1 LLLLL
6 LTASPRACVFDK
18 CSEAPLMANSWFSCK
33 PCVGSDPTQDT
44 VKVNPNLLLAE
55 NPNKENLKPVTRHE
69 LEQERERDA
78 KEKQLTEERRKQAEA
93 EARRCQEQQIAAEEA
108 RVRQETKK
116 AAEEKQ
122 RQEEQRLEDEAYKAA
137 ALASIAAAT
146 VAAQEQ
152 RVRQEA
158 QRIAEEQ
165 AKREREAAEEVAEH
179 AAALD
184 KVNSWCKSNGY
195 QDMNTQ
201 KKTLRGATK
210 FPLHTAV
217 KHKNEEMIGLLLKCG
232 VDKNAH
238 DSRKQTAVQLAEKMK
253 EDGILA
259 MLR

>member
-1 LLLLL
+1 LLP
-6 LTASPRACVFDK
+6 ASPRAFVFDK
-18 CSEAPLMANSWFSCK
+18 RSKASLMANTWFSCK

-44 VKVNPNLLLAE
+44 VKVNPNLLLSE

-69 LEQERERDA
+69 LEQDRERDA

-93 EARRCQEQQIAAEEA
+93 EARRCHEQQIAAEEA
-108 RVRQETKK
+108 RVRRETKK
-116 AAEEKQ
+116 AAEERQ
-122 RQEEQRLEDEAYKAA
+122 REEQRLEDEAYKAA

-146 VAAQEQ
+146 AAAQEQ

-158 QRIAEEQ
+158 QRVAEEQ
-165 AKREREAAEEVAEH
+165 VKREREAAEQVAEH

-184 KVNSWCKSNGY
+184 KVNAWCKSNGY
-195 QDMNTQ
+195 LDMNTH

-217 KHKNEEMIGLLLKCG
+217 KHKNEEMVGLLLKCG

-253 EDGILA
+253 QDGILV